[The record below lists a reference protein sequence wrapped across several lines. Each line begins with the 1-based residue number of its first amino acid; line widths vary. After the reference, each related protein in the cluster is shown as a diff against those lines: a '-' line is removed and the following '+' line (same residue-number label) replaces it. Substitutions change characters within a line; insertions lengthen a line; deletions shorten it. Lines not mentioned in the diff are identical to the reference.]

1 MGKKADEAL
10 EISLEELPNYLR
22 ANHSAYMEIGDELLY
37 LTNANDIYWRAQNT
51 SVLNEKGHYTDCS
64 ALVPTVAEFMDL
76 HIWKGGAL
84 RGLFSSATFYASTK
98 E

>member
-22 ANHSAYMEIGDELLY
+22 ANHSEYMEIGEELLY
-37 LTNANDIYWRAQNT
+37 LTDANDIYWRAQDT
-51 SVLNEKGHYTDCS
+51 TVLNEKGHYTDFS
-64 ALVPTVAEFMDL
+64 ALVPTVSEFMDL
-76 HIWKGGAL
+76 PIWKGGAL
-84 RGLFSSATFYASTK
+84 RGLFSSATFYASVK